1 MESGDKIASLSLS
14 LLSSARGPPPPSPPS
29 REGGGGRGS
38 ATGRAATTRISGG
51 TSDLLAADLLA
62 AVSLPV
68 AGDLAAAAAAAPL
81 LPGATGAP
89 TLRRAVVIPK
99 HKVQIKID
107 CTLCTL
113 YILVHLYYDVVLVY
127 SSFVHLCDD
136 VVHIRGYIARERR
149 VGTKTSWPHA
159 LGLSHCLRL
168 SRSCGSVA
176 GAKQHFR
183 TKRTQKFTLLFTSRQ

>member
-14 LLSSARGPPPPSPPS
+14 LLSSARGPPPSPA
-29 REGGGGRGS
+29 GGGARGLRGGARAAS
-38 ATGRAATTRISGG
+38 ATGGPAATGLSGG
-51 TSDLLAADLLA
+51 TSDLITAGDLVLAA
-62 AVSLPV
+62 S
-68 AGDLAAAAAAAPL
+68 GDLAAAAAAPP
-81 LPGATGAP
+81 LPGPTGFLLFA
-89 TLRRAVVIPK
+89 AGIPK

-127 SSFVHLCDD
+127 SRFVHLCDD

-159 LGLSHCLRL
+159 LGPSHCL

>member
-38 ATGRAATTRISGG
+38 ATGRAATAGFSGG
-51 TSDLLAADLLA
+51 TGDLLTAGVLLLVA
-62 AVSLPV
+62 
-68 AGDLAAAAAAAPL
+68 AGDLAAAAGAAVLPGPTGVTGALL
-81 LPGATGAP
+81 LPLA
-89 TLRRAVVIPK
+89 IPK

-159 LGLSHCLRL
+159 LGPSHCL

-183 TKRTQKFTLLFTSRQ
+183 TKRTQKFTLLFTSKQ